1 MNKVVVVVTAVV
13 ASLGLSLAS
22 FFVGRHFGKKAVQIN
37 QADQIKEEEGSEV
50 IVKGSDDEGSEVIVE
65 EEEDEG
71 SDDETK

>member
-1 MNKVVVVVTAVV
+1 MNKVVVAVSAVV
-13 ASLGLSLAS
+13 ASLGLAVGT
-22 FFVGRHFGKKAVQIN
+22 FFLVKHFDKKEVQIN